1 MSLVTTSSAP
11 PKQPIAILT
20 NDPTKPVLLTFSP
33 EDKSNSKIWSMK
45 FNYREVTWHTLKPAP
60 AREFTQADIN
70 KLLDSCPQSP
80 SPSSSDPKIFVLG
93 RSLAERWQR
102 IASILPKADQLSIID
117 IRSRLGQGFMQTN
130 VDQTKLSYFIKYSPH
145 GKGDGLSDEIV
156 FEFTQNI
163 LQSIELKR
171 GLWVT
176 DQAAH

>member
-1 MSLVTTSSAP
+1 
-11 PKQPIAILT
+11 
-20 NDPTKPVLLTFSP
+20 
-33 EDKSNSKIWSMK
+33 
-45 FNYREVTWHTLKPAP
+45 
-60 AREFTQADIN
+60 
-70 KLLDSCPQSP
+70 
-80 SPSSSDPKIFVLG
+80 
-93 RSLAERWQR
+93 
-102 IASILPKADQLSIID
+102 
-117 IRSRLGQGFMQTN
+117 MQTN